1 MNVVLP
7 LNEMTTA
14 EKLALMELLWEDL
27 RRTPDDIPTPAW
39 HGEVLAA
46 REQQIQSGQAK
57 FVDFEEMCARIRKE
71 TKCET

>member
-14 EKLALMELLWEDL
+14 DKLSVMELLWDEL
-27 RRTPDDIPTPAW
+27 CRTPQDVPSPPW

-46 REQQIQSGQAK
+46 REQRLRDGQTG
-57 FVDFEEMCARIRKE
+57 FSDFAAVRDRLRKAAQ
-71 TKCET
+71 